1 MSAVRKTFSDQVGKR
16 TNLTDMAGG
25 TTKDT
30 NDTKSAVHR
39 LASSCSS
46 SSSSSV
52 VLTNLYTYD
61 AAGRLTNQFVG
72 TQARRQ
78 FGTTW

>member
-1 MSAVRKTFSDQVGKR
+1 MRVAPQFFYDPVGNR
-16 TNLTDMAGG
+16 TNLIEVSGVTN
-25 TTKDT
+25 TTRSTYT
-30 NDTKSAVHR
+30 NPNR